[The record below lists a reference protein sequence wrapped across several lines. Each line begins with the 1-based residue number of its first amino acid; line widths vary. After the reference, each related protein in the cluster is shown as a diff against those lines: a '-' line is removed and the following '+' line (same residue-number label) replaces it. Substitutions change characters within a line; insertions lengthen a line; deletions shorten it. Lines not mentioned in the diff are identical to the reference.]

1 MSYFIG
7 TICLFF
13 ILISLL
19 VDKRIYSPTVLFN
32 FWWGV
37 TIFVSGFGFFGIY
50 VPSDKTYL
58 VMLVTILAF
67 NFPFLCSLLVP
78 RKNKKNFFAPK
89 NVDTF
94 DIYYK
99 DNKVEKLLLI
109 LQMFCI
115 VFLINLSITVLNML
129 LSGFNYENI
138 RYAFFYEDTIM
149 SGYEHLI
156 YNLIVTPIIY
166 FNMIYVS
173 LKFLKGKYNK
183 LLLVLTI
190 LSVGLSSFSS
200 GSRGIV
206 LEMGL
211 VFILSYF
218 LQGKKVKFNISNN
231 FKVISI
237 FIIVVSS
244 LVYITISRSGS
255 DNTTLEDIIETVV
268 LYFSAP
274 YIYFEKLS
282 SYALNDN
289 VLLFGATFFGG
300 IIDIL
305 LLVFNFIGLDVKTVS
320 SYIANHNQLFLTVGN
335 GHTYNAF
342 PTMVYTF
349 LYDFNYLGVIIG
361 PTIFG
366 LLTIISYKKMLITN
380 RIAYKGI
387 YIVIALMIYE
397 SPMKWEGTSANP
409 WLVIIMF
416 LIYDYFFAH
425 KIRISTF
432 NTVTKT

>member
-1 MSYFIG
+1 MSNLIAV
-7 TICLFF
+7 ICLLFTF
-13 ILISLL
+13 VSLI
-19 VDKRIYSPTVLFN
+19 VDKKIYSPIVLFN
-32 FWWGV
+32 AWWGL
-37 TIFVSGFGFFGIY
+37 TIFISGFGFFGIY
-50 VPSDKTYL
+50 IPSNATYL
-58 VMLVTILAF
+58 IMLVAIISF
-67 NFPFLCSLLVP
+67 NFPYLCSLFISQ
-78 RKNKKNFFAPK
+78 KYKKNVTNRSEEIEKSNYVENNF
-89 NVDTF
+89 V
-94 DIYYK
+94 
-99 DNKVEKLLLI
+99 KVLLFLQFVCI
-109 LQMFCI
+109 LW
-115 VFLINLSITVLNML
+115 LAKRSLTVLKML
-129 LSGFNYENI
+129 LSGFEYGNI
-138 RYAFFYEDTIM
+138 RYVYYYEDSIM
-149 SGYEHLI
+149 SGYDHLI
-156 YNLIVTPIIY
+156 ANLIVTPIIY

-173 LKFLKGKYNK
+173 LKFVEGKHNK

-190 LSVGLSSFSS
+190 LSVGLFSFSS
-200 GSRGIV
+200 ASRGIV

-211 VFILSYF
+211 VFIFSYF
-218 LQGKKVKFNISNN
+218 LQGKKVKINISNK
-231 FKVISI
+231 FKIISI

-244 LVYITISRSGS
+244 LVYITIFRSSS
-255 DNTTLEDIIETVV
+255 DNNTLKDIIETVV
-268 LYFSAP
+268 LYFSAS
-274 YIYFEKLS
+274 YIYFEKLC

-305 LLVFNFIGLDVKTVS
+305 LLAFNFIGLDVKTVS
-320 SYIANHNQLFLTVGN
+320 SYIGNHNQLFLMVGN

-380 RIAYKGI
+380 KLAYKGI

-432 NTVTKT
+432 NTITKS